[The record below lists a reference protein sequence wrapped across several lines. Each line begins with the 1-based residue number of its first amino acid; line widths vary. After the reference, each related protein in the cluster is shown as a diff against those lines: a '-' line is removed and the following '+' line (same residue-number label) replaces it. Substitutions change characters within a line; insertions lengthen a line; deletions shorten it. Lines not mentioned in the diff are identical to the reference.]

1 MVAVL
6 ALLAGLLT
14 LSYPLL
20 PVNERTATYHWNS
33 EELPRASLVLNPW
46 RPTELTVSGPC
57 QEGRFSTL
65 DTRGERVSGATGPN
79 SSGLAGQGLDLRI
92 AGPELDITSGDFHT
106 RARIAGCERF
116 TVHSDRNS
124 WQVETSAGGQ
134 SRRVAGGEGDISPV
148 VNGLFVGGDVRIFPG
163 SRFLVGVGPTKGW
176 EATVVADTGYDSS
189 PSKLKVAVGIGAATL
204 LLAATAL
211 TALAG
216 ATRRR
221 DDGDPGA
228 APDDPAGA
236 GSGARGTRE
245 TLTADGSER
254 ASVHGRHLALRRPDP
269 STGHSA
275 EHGDAS
281 PRIPWWVEVSLPLLM
296 VLGLLI
302 SGTTDDDG
310 FIAQIIGTPS
320 MDGYIGNY
328 VRWNNAPEAP
338 FGWFYELYSWW
349 GRVSHEP
356 VWLRI
361 PPLLLGLAGWLTLRA
376 LLNRL
381 LPSPRPGDHWTVAAV
396 AGSYL
401 SFWLVF
407 CNSLRPEIM
416 YALGTGLVTLLVY
429 DALTRRTPWRLVV
442 AAVIAGLSIGAG
454 PTGLVALGPFV
465 VAAAPLWRWARR
477 SPASAVIAV
486 ALAWLAGL
494 GSVVLLMFNDQTLA
508 TVVHATRVRTDFG
521 PVYPIWQDYLR
532 YWRLFQSYAGRQVV
546 IYLAVVALLFLAW
559 RLIRGF
565 RAGRRGS
572 GHGDTPGDAW
582 VGLNRDLLVLIVG
595 SGFVLV
601 PAMALSPTKLPH
613 HFGALA
619 LLGPLAIG
627 ACLQLLRRARP
638 HPVAWP
644 LLVGGGATMAA
655 LSLHQNNK
663 WWKLSTLGLIADGKP
678 LAVAGIPVF
687 LPLMVLTVLG
697 TAVALFWFRSGRG
710 RLDRP
715 WRLPARL
722 LAAVLALAGVLQ
734 LANFG
739 YGAISRHGH
748 YSIGAASL
756 AAINGRGCLLER
768 TLQVET
774 EPSRGVILDA
784 ESSQLFSLHEYDPV
798 PTWTAT
804 DSEPNL
810 TTSWLELPEGIRSG
824 EWPLV
829 VPATGIDPAHRLMV
843 EFDTGESRNIKQGR
857 KTVGYSQYSD
867 TRVPASELAPDATRF
882 RLRTVS
888 VGEPW
893 ATITNDRGTSVQP
906 LSVGAPRMPQDTVP
920 LSRLIDEHEVAFA
933 WNLAFFAPCADQPRL
948 AQGRAER
955 TDFVVSDSQVPG
967 NISYQAKNGGPFAGV
982 LAGSVQRRVP
992 IYAPGDYSESVMNN
1006 LDLVEF
1012 VRTEVFSGPRPTST
1026 QVGPPATTT
1035 VRRSGWDG
1043 LGQPR

>member
-6 ALLAGLLT
+6 ALLAGLLM

-20 PVNERTATYHWNS
+20 PVNERTATYRWNS
-33 EELPRASLVLNPW
+33 DLLPNASLVLNPW

-57 QEGRFSTL
+57 RDGGFSTL
-65 DTRGERVSGATGPN
+65 DTRGEELSGATGPTA
-79 SSGLAGQGLDLRI
+79 SGLAGQGLDLRI
-92 AGPELDITSGDFHT
+92 TGPELNIASGGF
-106 RARIAGCERF
+106 RAVVPVSGCERF
-116 TVHSDRNS
+116 TLRTDAHSWRVDTVTGGRE
-124 WQVETSAGGQ
+124 QQAAGD
-134 SRRVAGGEGDISPV
+134 SGDIRPV
-148 VNGLFVGGDVRIFPG
+148 VNGLFVTAEPQFEGTRP
-163 SRFLVGVGPTKGW
+163 LGPNTKGW
-176 EATVVADTGYDSS
+176 NATVVADTGYDSS
-189 PSKLKVAVGIGAATL
+189 PSKLKVAVGISAASL
-204 LLAATAL
+204 LLAAIAL
-211 TALAG
+211 TALTG
-216 ATRRR
+216 RRQSN
-221 DDGDPGA
+221 DDDPGFPPGG
-228 APDDPAGA
+228 PDDSAGA
-236 GSGARGTRE
+236 GSGTRGTRE
-245 TLTADGSER
+245 TLTADGSDL
-254 ASVHGRHLALRRPDP
+254 VGVTGRHLALGRPSP
-269 STGHSA
+269 P
-275 EHGDAS
+275 DAS
-281 PRIPWWVEVSLPLLM
+281 AGSFAGSPVSSARIPWWVDLSLPVLM

-328 VRWNNAPEAP
+328 VRWNSAPEAP

-349 GRVSHEP
+349 GRASHEP

-361 PPLLLGLAGWLTLRA
+361 PPLLLGLLGWLTLRA
-376 LLNRL
+376 LLTRL
-381 LPSPRPGDHWTVAAV
+381 LPSPRPGDRWTVAAV

-416 YALGTGLVTLLVY
+416 YALDTGLVTLLVY
-429 DALTRRTPWRLVV
+429 DALTRRTPWRLPV
-442 AAVIAGLSIGAG
+442 AAVIAGLAIGAG

-477 SPASAVIAV
+477 SPTGAVVAV

-508 TVVHATRVRTDFG
+508 TVVRATRVRTDFG

-532 YWRLFQSYAGRQVV
+532 YWRLFQSYASRQVL

-565 RAGRRGS
+565 RVARRGDVPA
-572 GHGDTPGDAW
+572 DTWA
-582 VGLNRDLLVLIVG
+582 GLNRDLLVLIVG
-595 SGFVLV
+595 AGFALV

-627 ACLQLLRRARP
+627 ACVQLLRRARP

-644 LLVGGGATMAA
+644 LLIGGALTMAA
-655 LSLHQNNK
+655 LSLHQNNQ

-697 TAVALFWFRSGRG
+697 TVVALVLFRSGRG

-715 WRLPARL
+715 WRLPAQF
-722 LAAVLALAGVLQ
+722 LAAVLALSGVLQ
-734 LANFG
+734 LTNFG

-748 YSIGAASL
+748 YSLGAASL
-756 AAINGRGCLLER
+756 AAINGQGCLLER

-774 EPSRGVILDA
+774 EPERGVILDN
-784 ESSQLFSLHEYDPV
+784 ESAPLFTSEEHGPV

-804 DSEPNL
+804 TQAPNL
-810 TTSWLELPEGIRSG
+810 QTSWLQLPEGLRSG

-829 VPATGIDPAHRLMV
+829 VSATGIDPAHRLIV
-843 EFDTGESRNIKQGR
+843 EFNTGESRNIKQGR
-857 KTVGYSQYSD
+857 KTVGYSQFSE
-867 TRVPASELAPDATRF
+867 TRIPVRELAPDATRF
-882 RLRTVS
+882 RLRTES

-893 ATITNDRGTSVQP
+893 ATVTNDRGTSVQP
-906 LSVGAPRMPQDTVP
+906 LTVGAPRMPSGTVP
-920 LSRLIDEHEVAFA
+920 LSQLVDRYEVAFA

-948 AQGRAER
+948 ARGRAER

-982 LAGSVQRRVP
+982 LAGSIQRRLP
-992 IYAPGDYSESVMNN
+992 LYAPGDHGESVMNN
-1006 LDLVEF
+1006 LDLVQF
-1012 VRTEVFSGPRPTST
+1012 VRPDEIVNPTSKE
-1026 QVGPPATTT
+1026 VGPPATAT